1 VIRSAS
7 AIPTPA
13 AEPNAPDD
21 SPDGRRLWGLS
32 PTELHDRRWASLAV
46 EVVRPGQRGAVT
58 ENGPALYLLL
68 DADAMTLFEL
78 APVTRRM
85 VWLKPA
91 LMRVRLRDRGGAR
104 YVERVESDS
113 EGVFRAVTRRYG
125 RGSSR
130 ATRAVL
136 TPSPRLAQKW
146 ASSSDAHDAW
156 QRVSEGVSR
165 ERLAVWRCPASV
177 YDARDAA
184 DVEDCLAELQSD
196 WKEPDAALDGV
207 YEFQPGVW
215 LHETVVTHSGVR
227 FVAPAWVGAG
237 AHVPADAMVIGA
249 CTIADDPRV
258 RVTVTEPAW
267 EDIERDNRLV
277 RRRQTHVH
285 RRRVGK
291 RLFDIMFSLA
301 VLIGTLPLYPI
312 VACVIL
318 LEDGWPLFFAHQRQ
332 TLRGRNFPCLKFRT
346 MRKDA
351 EHLKEQLAAEN
362 QADGPQFFMEND
374 PRLLRCG
381 KLLRKT
387 QIDELPQFINVL
399 LGHMSVVG
407 PRPSPDKENQYCP
420 AWREARLSV
429 RPGVTGLWQVRRTR
443 EPETDFQEWI
453 RYDLEYV
460 RRQSYR
466 LDLWIIVQTVL
477 RMVKG

>member
-1 VIRSAS
+1 MIRSAG
-7 AIPTPA
+7 AIPTQA
-13 AEPNAPDD
+13 AEPGTPEDATDH
-21 SPDGRRLWGLS
+21 GRLWGLT

-46 EVVRPGQRGAVT
+46 EVVRPGQNAPVSER
-58 ENGPALYLLL
+58 GPALYLLL
-68 DADAMTLFEL
+68 DKNALTLFEL

-85 VWLKPA
+85 AWLKPA
-91 LMRVRLRDRGGAR
+91 LMRVRLRDRRTAR
-104 YVERVESDS
+104 YVERVEADDT
-113 EGVFRAVTRRYG
+113 GAFRAVSRRYG
-125 RGSSR
+125 RASAA
-130 ATRAVL
+130 ATRAIF
-136 TPSPRLAQKW
+136 TPSARLATQW
-146 ASSSDAHDAW
+146 ARAK
-156 QRVSEGVSR
+156 
-165 ERLAVWRCPASV
+165 
-177 YDARDAA
+177 DARDAWRTVSEGLSREQIA
-184 DVEDCLAELQSD
+184 SWRAPASLYDASDEDDAAECVVELQNT
-196 WKEPDAALDGV
+196 WRAPDAALDGV

-215 LHETVVTHSGVR
+215 LHESVVTHSGVR

-237 AHVPADAMVIGA
+237 ADVPTNALVIGP
-249 CTIADDPRV
+249 CTIPDDPRA
-258 RVTVTEPAW
+258 RVTVAPPAW
-267 EDIERDNRLV
+267 EDIERDSRLV
-277 RRRQTHVH
+277 RKRTVRTR

-291 RLFDIMFSLA
+291 RLFDIAFSLA
-301 VLIGTLPLYPI
+301 VLAVTLPIYPI
-312 VACVIL
+312 VILVIMI
-318 LEDGWPLFFAHQRQ
+318 EDGWPPFFAHTRQ

-351 EHLKEQLAAEN
+351 EHLKAKLAAEN

-407 PRPSPDKENQYCP
+407 PRPSPDKENQFCP